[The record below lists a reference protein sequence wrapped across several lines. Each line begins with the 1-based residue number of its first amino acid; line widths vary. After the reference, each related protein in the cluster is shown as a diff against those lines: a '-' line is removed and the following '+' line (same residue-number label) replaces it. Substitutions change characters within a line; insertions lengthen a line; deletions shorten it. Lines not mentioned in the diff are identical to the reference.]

1 MTAEDRMTKALKFI
15 IITGVVILALA
26 VASLVAAFA
35 QEHGHRPQDMALHNS
50 FYRTWM
56 MPDNRAISCCH
67 EEDCRPAE
75 AYQKDGVWYA
85 RQDGDKGDFTPV
97 PPEKVEQDRDS
108 PDGRSHLCGRRYG
121 FDGSRFSVF
130 CFLPAS
136 GS

>member
-1 MTAEDRMTKALKFI
+1 MLK
-15 IITGVVILALA
+15 VALALLFFGIVA
-26 VASLVAAFA
+26 VNA
-35 QEHGHRPQDMALHNS
+35 QDHNRHRPQDMDLHNK

-75 AYQKDGVWYA
+75 AHIKNGQWYA
-85 RQDGDKGDFTPV
+85 RQDGDEGNFTAV
-97 PPEKVEQDRDS
+97 PAAKVERERDS
-108 PDGRSHLCGRRYG
+108 PDGRNHLCGKRYG
-121 FDGSRFSVF
+121 FTGNAFSVF